1 MTWLAPWFLVAGL
14 TVAAPILF
22 HLWRRTPRGKRL
34 FSSTMFLAASPPRVT
49 HRSRIEHWLLLCL
62 RALALM
68 LLAVAFARPV
78 WQSELTPPA
87 ATAPDK
93 TVAILVDLSASL
105 RRQGFLKSLQRQLAE
120 KIDQLPVGTQL
131 GLFVFDSR
139 WRADVPFEPTS
150 SNESAARRQLVRE
163 QLAKLEPG
171 WGATKLG
178 DALASTMQAVRE
190 FQASRVEGEP
200 AEIWLASDLAAGSD
214 LAGLASIDWPE
225 TARLELITPDVPP
238 GTNAG
243 LQWVDQQS
251 QSPNSPPRVRVTNAQ
266 SSTRDRFQ
274 LGWDDASK
282 LEVHVP
288 AGQSRTFPVPERPDD
303 LAETVPLQLTGDDHD
318 YDNRLWQT
326 TERRRELRIVYL
338 GGEASD
344 DISAPRFFLE
354 QALAGVASAEVAVQN
369 ADEAA
374 GAVPAMIVWT
384 DAAVEPPA
392 WMRTAIE
399 HGAALLAVPRT
410 ADDTRAMAAYLG
422 LPAESFTEAEVK
434 TYSLLEDVDWED
446 PLLAPFVQARFADFS
461 GIHFWKHR
469 QIKLPEDFNGRVLA
483 RFDDGD
489 PYLIDQ
495 RIGDGRAW
503 LMTSGWHPADSQL
516 ARSSKFAPLLE
527 RFLDLA
533 SPSRQAGAR
542 TVIGEELNLPKATKS
557 EWIIHRPDQ
566 TDDATSGESLYD
578 RTNLP
583 GVYVADNGTDS
594 FRFAVNV
601 PPAESKTDPL
611 PAETLERLGVVT
623 TSKGDAD
630 RETLS
635 LAARQQLQWAELERR
650 QMFWRWCLIGAGVMI
665 VAETLL
671 ASRRPRTNSET
682 VETA

>member
-1 MTWLAPWFLVAGL
+1 MTWLAPWFLIAGL

-62 RALALM
+62 RALALI

-87 ATAPDK
+87 AKAPDK
-93 TVAILVDLSASL
+93 TVAILVDVSASL
-105 RRQGFLKSLQRQLAE
+105 QRQGFMESLQRQLAQ
-120 KIDQLPVGTQL
+120 KIDQLPPRTQV
-131 GLFVFDSR
+131 GLFVFDNR
-139 WRADVPFEPTS
+139 WRADVPFESTS
-150 SNESAARRQLVRE
+150 SSETAARRQLVRE
-163 QLAKLEPG
+163 QLTKLEPG

-190 FQASRVEGEP
+190 FQASRVEGKP
-200 AEIWLASDLAAGSD
+200 AEIWLVSDLAAGSD

-225 TARLELITPDVPP
+225 TTRLELITPDIAL

-251 QSPNSPPRVRVTNAQ
+251 QSPNSPPRVRVSNAQ
-266 SSTRDRFQ
+266 SSARDRFQ
-274 LGWDDASK
+274 LGWNDASQI
-282 LEVHVP
+282 EVHVP
-288 AGQSRTFPVPERPDD
+288 AGQSRTFTVPERPAD
-303 LAETVPLQLTGDDHD
+303 LPETVPLQLTGDDHD
-318 YDNRLWQT
+318 FDNRLWQT

-338 GGEASD
+338 GGEMAD
-344 DISAPRFFLE
+344 DIAAPRFFLE
-354 QALAGVASAEVAVQN
+354 QALAGVASADVAVQN

-374 GAVPAMIVWT
+374 GASPAMIVWT
-384 DAAVEPPA
+384 EASVAPPA
-392 WMRTAIE
+392 WVRPAIE
-399 HGAALLAVPRT
+399 QGAALLAVPRT
-410 ADDTRAMAAYLG
+410 ADDARAMAAYLG
-422 LPAESFTEAEVK
+422 ITAESIAEADVK
-434 TYSLLEDVDWED
+434 SYSLLEEIDWED
-446 PLLAPFVQARFADFS
+446 PLLAPFAQARFADFS

-469 QIKLPEDFNGRVLA
+469 RMKLPESFSGRVLA

-495 RIGDGRAW
+495 RLGDGRAW

-542 TVIGEELNLPKATKS
+542 IVIGEELDLPKATS
-557 EWIIHRPDQ
+557 RPWIIHRPDQ
-566 TDDATSGESLYD
+566 THEAVANESSYA

-583 GVYVADNGTDS
+583 GVYVADNGS
-594 FRFAVNV
+594 ESLRFAVNV

-611 PAETLERLGVVT
+611 PAETLERLGAVT

-635 LAARQQLQWAELERR
+635 LTARQQLQWAELERR
-650 QMFWRWCLIGAGVMI
+650 QMFWRWCLMGAGLMI

-671 ASRRPRTNSET
+671 ASRRPRTT
-682 VETA
+682 FETAESA